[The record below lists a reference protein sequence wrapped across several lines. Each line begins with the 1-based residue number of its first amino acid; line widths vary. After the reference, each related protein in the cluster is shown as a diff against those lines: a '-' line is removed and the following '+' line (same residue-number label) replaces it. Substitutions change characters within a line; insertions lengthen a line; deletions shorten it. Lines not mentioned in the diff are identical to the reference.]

1 MLYPPK
7 FLIYLVLKSYLS
19 PKELAKFNSEIVQKG
34 KSFLRL
40 IKENFDIE
48 RLKDAPVVWQDIWIY
63 NYLTY
68 EVGKRTTILK
78 KTPLIKKYEREMLL
92 AKGKNYYDEE
102 LITLIQL
109 GLPKEDFGIEPK
121 RN

>member
-7 FLIYLVLKSYLS
+7 FVIYLVLKSYLS

-78 KTPLIKKYEREMLL
+78 KTPLIKKYEREILL